1 MFNFP
6 SPQTSPPQ
14 SETQR
19 LFVDEA
25 GDPVLFNRKGEAI
38 IETNGCSRFFI
49 VGKLEVADP
58 VALTAALTDLR
69 QELMEDSYFDG
80 VPSFDPKRKKTALLF
95 HAKDD
100 LPEVRLLVFRLLR
113 GLGKNLR
120 FHAVVCDKR
129 VLLQREIN
137 RRAQAPGYRYRPD
150 SIYDDLFRSLFSKLH
165 RFADRYEL
173 FVAKRGNKDRN
184 QAIRSAIEEAG
195 KAFENIYG
203 FPHSALSDWDITISN
218 PETTVCL
225 QAVDYFLWAVQRF
238 YEARVHPATGEEIRE
253 ERFLKMLWP
262 QVGEIHDLDFGPAQG
277 TFFTGQKPL
286 TLEERFGER

>member
-1 MFNFP
+1 MFSFP
-6 SPQTSPPQ
+6 SPKASTTQ

-49 VGKLEVADP
+49 IGKLDVSDP
-58 VALTAALTDLR
+58 AALTAALTDLR
-69 QELMEDSYFDG
+69 QELIDDAYFDG
-80 VPSFDPKRKKTALLF
+80 VPSFDPVRKKTALLF

-113 GLGKNLR
+113 ELGKNLR

-129 VLLQREIN
+129 VLLQREIE
-137 RRAQAPGYRYRPD
+137 RRAQSPGYRYHPD

-195 KAFENIYG
+195 KAFERTYG
-203 FPHSALSDWDITISN
+203 FAHSALNDWDITISN

-238 YEARVHPATGEEIRE
+238 YEARIHPTTGEEIRE
-253 ERFLKMLWP
+253 ERFLKMLWS
-262 QVGEIHDLDFGPAQG
+262 QIGEIHDLDFGPAHG
-277 TFFTGQKPL
+277 TFFTGQRVL
-286 TLEERFGER
+286 TLEERFGEV

>member
-1 MFNFP
+1 MLNFP
-6 SPQTSPPQ
+6 PNVLQPE

-25 GDPVLFNRKGEAI
+25 GDPVLFNRKGAAI

-49 VGKLEVADP
+49 IGKLEVADP
-58 VALTAALTDLR
+58 GALTTALAELR
-69 QELMEDSYFDG
+69 QELLNDAYFDG

-113 GLGKNLR
+113 GLGSGLR

-129 VLLQREIN
+129 VLLQREMQ
-137 RRAQAPGYRYRPD
+137 RRVQSPSYRYRPD

-173 FVAKRGNKDRN
+173 FVAKRGAKDRN
-184 QAIRSAIEEAG
+184 QAIRAAIEEAG
-195 KAFENIYG
+195 REFERTYG
-203 FPHSALSDWDITISN
+203 FAHSALTDWDIAISN

-238 YEARVHPATGEEIRE
+238 YEARVHQTTGEEIRE

-262 QVGEIHDLDFGPAQG
+262 QIGEIHDLDFGPAQG
-277 TFFTGQKPL
+277 TFFTAQRPL
-286 TLEERFGER
+286 TLEERFGEA